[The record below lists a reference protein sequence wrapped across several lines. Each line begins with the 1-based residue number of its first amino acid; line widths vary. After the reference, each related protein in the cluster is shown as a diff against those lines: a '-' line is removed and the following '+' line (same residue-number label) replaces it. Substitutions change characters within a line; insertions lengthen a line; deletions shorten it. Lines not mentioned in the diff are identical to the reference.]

1 MAKTTVISG
10 VGAGLGASL
19 VRKFARAGHRVGML
33 ARSPGYIQD
42 LEGKLKRENLSA
54 LAVPT
59 DITDPDQVKRG
70 FESVREQLG
79 PVDTLINHAGNAAW
93 GDFEGLT
100 AERFE
105 QSWRVCAWGAFL
117 CCKEALPDMLA
128 GGEGAMLFTGAT
140 SSIRGRGGASA
151 FSSAKFAVRG
161 LAEALARELW
171 PKGIHVA
178 HVVIDGVLDTPALR
192 EGGGAEGP
200 LLDTDAV
207 AQAYWDLA
215 RQERGAWTLEIDVRP
230 NEEDFFV

>member
-19 VRKFARAGHRVGML
+19 VRKFAREGHQVGML
-33 ARSPGYIQD
+33 ARSPGYIQS
-42 LEGKLKRENLSA
+42 LEEELKREGLA
-54 LAVPT
+54 GLAVPT

-70 FESVREQLG
+70 FANVREQFG
-79 PVDTLINHAGNAAW
+79 PVDILINHAGNAAW
-93 GDFEGLT
+93 GDFSGLT
-100 AERFE
+100 AEGFE
-105 QSWRVCAWGAFL
+105 LSWRVCALGSFL
-117 CCKEALPDMLA
+117 CSKEAVPDMLTS
-128 GGEGAMLFTGAT
+128 GGGAMLFTGAT

-178 HVVIDGVLDTPALR
+178 HVIIDGVLDTPSLR
-192 EGGGAEGP
+192 EGGDAEGP

-207 AQAYWDLA
+207 AQAYWDLT
-215 RQERGAWTLEIDVRP
+215 QQGKGAWTLEIDVRP